1 MDRKSN
7 MEPDKTISKT
17 INITATPAKIW
28 NALTNPELIKLWM
41 SDAELEII
49 SGWVIGSPIILK
61 TNLNGKHEFKGKIL
75 QMEPGK
81 IFQYSSWSKISRLPD
96 IPENYSLIEFRL
108 TPMENQTSLSVTHS
122 NLIAKAAVEH
132 SNYYW
137 NIALELIRRLVER

>member
-1 MDRKSN
+1 
-7 MEPDKTISKT
+7 MEAGKTVNKTISIKAAS
-17 INITATPAKIW
+17 ATIW

-49 SGWVIGSPIILK
+49 SGWVTGSPIIFK

-75 QMEPGK
+75 QLEPGK
-81 IFQYSSWSKISRLPD
+81 VFQYSSWSKISRLPD

-108 TPMENQTSLSVTHS
+108 IPTENQTILSVTHS

-137 NIALELIRRLVER
+137 NVALELIRRLVEK